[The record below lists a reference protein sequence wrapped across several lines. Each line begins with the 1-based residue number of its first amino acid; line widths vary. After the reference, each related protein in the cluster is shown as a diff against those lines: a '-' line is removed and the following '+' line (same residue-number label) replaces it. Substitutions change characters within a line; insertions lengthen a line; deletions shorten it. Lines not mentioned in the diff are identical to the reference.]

1 MREVYDTRISTF
13 GGGSSR
19 LFIAAQRVLSGLV
32 IAERLEPRRLECN
45 VALGHRESGERGDD
59 QGDDR
64 RRRPN

>member
-1 MREVYDTRISTF
+1 MREAYAIDSSTLR
-13 GGGSSR
+13 GGCAR
-19 LFIAAQRVLSGLV
+19 PIIAAQRVLSGLV
-32 IAERLEPRRLECN
+32 IAERLDPRRLECN